1 MNNLHETQVI
11 QERGQKEE
19 DKRCVCLCVWGW
31 AGSKELA
38 LTERKAAA
46 TKFAGNKFLR
56 TEAKTS

>member
-1 MNNLHETQVI
+1 MNEQSARHT
-11 QERGQKEE
+11 GGTE
-19 DKRCVCLCVWGW
+19 DRKRRIKGVCVCVWGW
-31 AGSKELA
+31 VGSKELA

>member
-1 MNNLHETQVI
+1 MNNLLETQVV
-11 QERGQKEE
+11 QERRQKEE
-19 DKRCVCLCVWGW
+19 DKRCVCLCVGGW

>member
-1 MNNLHETQVI
+1 MI

-19 DKRCVCLCVWGW
+19 DKRSVCLRVWGW